1 MKHYILILFLF
12 FFSVHSFCQRVV
24 NICGEYK
31 YIAPDNLSP
40 AEARAIALERARLTA
55 LANEFGTNVSQTNL
69 TTTHTINGQT
79 TSDIISLGET
89 EVKGDWLGDTK
100 EPQVETYYEQDR
112 LIVFASV
119 CGQARAIQNAE
130 VELLISVLCNGIE
143 SERFYNNNRLSVDFK
158 APIDGYLSIFLRDD
172 NVGVVSCLMPY
183 ETENGKARSVA
194 LNTNYTFLSTKD
206 PLYPYREETILVTQK
221 KSEFNTLLFVFSQN
235 PFAMPITEQGEFL
248 PELSVADF
256 QKWLR
261 KNRVKDEK
269 MQVTEK
275 VVEIRTK

>member
-55 LANEFGTNVSQTNL
+55 LANEFGTTVSQTNL
-69 TTTHTINGQT
+69 TTTHTTNGQT
-79 TSDIISLGET
+79 ISDIISLGET

-100 EPQVETYYEQDR
+100 EPQVEIYYEQDR

-119 CGQARAIQNAE
+119 CGQARAIQHAE
-130 VELLISVLCNGIE
+130 VELLISILCNGIE

-158 APIDGYLSIFLRDD
+158 TPIDGYLSIFLRDD

-261 KNRVKDEK
+261 KNRVKDEA
-269 MQVTEK
+269 MQVVEK

>member
-1 MKHYILILFLF
+1 MRYYLLILLLV

-24 NICGEYK
+24 NVCGEYK
-31 YIAPDNLSP
+31 YIVPENMSQT
-40 AEARAIALERARLTA
+40 EAKAIAIERARLTA
-55 LANEFGTNVSQTNL
+55 IANEFGTTVSQTNL
-69 TTTHTINGQT
+69 STTHVENGT
-79 TSDIISLGET
+79 TRNDFLSLGET

-221 KSEFNTLLFVFSQN
+221 KSEFNTLLFVFSQK
-235 PFAMPITEQGEFL
+235 PFTMPITEQGEFL
-248 PELSVADF
+248 PELSVTDF

-261 KNRVKDEK
+261 KNRVKDEA
-269 MQVTEK
+269 MQVVEK